1 MDDRRNGDRQILRRW
16 FMARRFNGIGFLV
29 PFLLTACVT
38 VNIYFPAAEAEEAA
52 RTIVR
57 DVIGVQPEDQPPK
70 TKSEPDQSSARE
82 WRTTLWSGLT
92 ASLID
97 VMVAPAHAQADL
109 NINTPAISKLRASL
123 RSRHARLE
131 PYFRN
136 GAVGFTADGF
146 VRLREQSLVP
156 LKDRSVVRKIVAD
169 DNQERT
175 ALYREIARANGHPE
189 WEKDIRQT
197 FARIWIDEAPGG
209 YWYQAP
215 GGNWQQK

>member
-1 MDDRRNGDRQILRRW
+1 
-16 FMARRFNGIGFLV
+16 MARRFNGIGFIV
-29 PFLLTACVT
+29 PLFLTACVT

-57 DVIGVQPEDQPPK
+57 DVIGAQPGEELPETKPK
-70 TKSEPDQSSARE
+70 PDESSARE
-82 WRTTLWSGLT
+82 WRTTIWAGLSGRL
-92 ASLID
+92 LLN
-97 VMVAPAHAQADL
+97 VLVAPAHAQADL

-146 VRLREQSLVP
+146 VRLRDQSLVP
-156 LKDRSVVRKIVAD
+156 LKDRNVVRKLIAD

-175 ALYREIARANGHPE
+175 ALYKEIARANGRPE

-209 YWYQAP
+209 YWYEAP

>member
-1 MDDRRNGDRQILRRW
+1 MV
-16 FMARRFNGIGFLV
+16 RRFNGIGFVV
-29 PFLLTACVT
+29 PLFLTACVT

-57 DVIGVQPEDQPPK
+57 DVIGAQPGDELPE
-70 TKSEPDQSSARE
+70 TKPEADESSSARE
-82 WRTTLWSGLT
+82 LRTRVWSGLS
-92 ASLID
+92 ARLIN
-97 VMVAPAHAQADL
+97 VLVAPAHAQADL

-123 RSRHARLE
+123 RSRHAKLE
-131 PYFRN
+131 PYYRN

-146 VRLREQSLVP
+146 VRLRDQGLVP
-156 LKDRSVVRKIVAD
+156 LKDRNVVRKLIAD

-175 ALYREIARANGHPE
+175 ALYKEIARANGHPE

-209 YWYQAP
+209 YWYQTP